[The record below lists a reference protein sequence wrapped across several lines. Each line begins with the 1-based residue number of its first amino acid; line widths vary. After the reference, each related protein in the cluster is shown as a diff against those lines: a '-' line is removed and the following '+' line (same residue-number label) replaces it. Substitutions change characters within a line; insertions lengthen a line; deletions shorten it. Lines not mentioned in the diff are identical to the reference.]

1 MRIIE
6 GAKTLYFTIEISRVL
21 DVFIIIKGQ
30 WPESKKEQIRNK
42 KVSMVAEHRLY
53 VSSHFV

>member
-6 GAKTLYFTIEISRVL
+6 GAKTLYFTIEISQVL

-30 WPESKKEQIRNK
+30 WPESKKEQIRTK
-42 KVSMVAEHRLY
+42 KVSMVAEHRLC